1 MITITKDNFSIK
13 QICESGQCF
22 RLERINMPGEQS
34 NVVKMAEAERYN
46 LIAFGKYLEIAQEGN
61 RLSFDCKQ
69 EEFDSLWKSYF
80 DLEED
85 YGRIIASIDGED
97 DYLFKAASYG
107 SGIRI
112 LRQDLWEMIV
122 SFIVS
127 QQNNIKRIRKCISF
141 LCHGSSFLS

>member
-69 EEFDSLWKSYF
+69 
-80 DLEED
+80 
-85 YGRIIASIDGED
+85 
-97 DYLFKAASYG
+97 
-107 SGIRI
+107 
-112 LRQDLWEMIV
+112 
-122 SFIVS
+122 
-127 QQNNIKRIRKCISF
+127 
-141 LCHGSSFLS
+141 SS

>member
-69 EEFDSLWKSYF
+69 DEFDSLCKSYF

-122 SFIVS
+122 SFILNYS
-127 QQNNIKRIRKCISF
+127 R
-141 LCHGSSFLS
+141 SSLMEPRC